1 MPSAPIGLGVPV
13 SSNNRANAGQA
24 LGGVGGAGNVDSLND
39 LFGNVVLASSAS
51 VSVAD
56 VGDNSLAMS
65 TDGLPQNVGALT
77 ATGVTTPGTVS
88 ASQLTTSAGLS
99 VGGTATIATL
109 IATVM
114 EGGTGTLNY
123 NSGQVGQQT
132 CHSVRIGPLLVAWGY
147 QSGTSGSQ
155 TLQYFQ
161 TGYTGPTFASPP
173 APMAIP
179 QQNGTVNGY
188 ATITGS
194 PSTTGFTCALTT
206 TAGGG
211 FGTGVYYIAVGQALQ
226 V

>member
-1 MPSAPIGLGVPV
+1 MPAPIGLGVPV

-24 LGGVGGAGNVDSLND
+24 LGGVNGAGAVDSIND
-39 LFGNVVLASSAS
+39 LFGNVVLADSDS
-51 VSVAD
+51 VNVVDA
-56 VGDNSLAMS
+56 GDNSLKMS
-65 TDGLPQNVGALT
+65 TDGLPQNVGAVT
-77 ATGVTTPGTVS
+77 ATSVTTPGTVS
-88 ASQLTTSAGLS
+88 ASQLTSSGGLS
-99 VGGTATIATL
+99 VSGTATIATL
-109 IATVM
+109 IATTI
-114 EGGTGTLNY
+114 EGSTNLNY
-123 NSGQVGQQT
+123 NSGSVGQQT
-132 CHSVRIGPLLVAWGY
+132 CNSVRIGPLLVAWGY
-147 QSGTSGSQ
+147 QSGVSGTQ

-173 APMAIP
+173 TPMAIP

-211 FGTGVYYIAVGQALQ
+211 FGTGVYYIAIGHALQ